1 MMKRTS
7 DMKLC
12 AVVFAMAMLVA
23 SCGTK
28 KAVSDSGASKA
39 VVSNAADNKNGKS
52 ASTDD
57 GKSLSLEQ
65 VNYLRKVYDNAV
77 YANNIVSKI
86 KFSINTGS
94 NDVSVGGSLHMKKD
108 VVIRIQITPF
118 GIMEAGRLEFTKD
131 YVLLVDR
138 IHKEYVKASYSDV
151 DFLQRN
157 GLDFYTLQAIF
168 WNQLFVPGTQKMT
181 DSSLK
186 NFTAK
191 LDGAATT
198 DVSLSRGKMK
208 YIWNT
213 DSKTG
218 YINSVNAQ
226 YVGTDKTKASVN
238 CKYSAFKAMGTKHFP
253 TDIYLTMDTKAV
265 KNADKMSLRLQLNTL
280 SNESDWEEKTTVSS
294 KYKEVSVQDIL
305 GKLGSM

>member
-1 MMKRTS
+1 MMKRIS
-7 DMKLC
+7 DMHLF
-12 AVVFAMAMLVA
+12 VVLFVMAMLVA

-28 KAVSDSGASKA
+28 KAVSDSSTSKA
-39 VVSNAADNKNGKS
+39 VASGAAGKTDGKS
-52 ASTDD
+52 ALTDD
-57 GKSLSLEQ
+57 GKSLSVEQ
-65 VNYLRKVYDNAV
+65 LNYLRKVYDNAV

-94 NDVSVGGSLHMKKD
+94 NDISVGGSLHMKRD

-168 WNQLFVPGTQKMT
+168 WNQLFVPGMQKIT

-186 NFTAK
+186 SFTAA

-198 DVSLSRGKMK
+198 DVALSRGKMK
-208 YIWNT
+208 YVWNT

-226 YVGTDKTKASVN
+226 YVGSANTKASVN

-265 KNADKMSLRLQLNTL
+265 KNSSKMSLRLQLNTL